1 METYYGVVN
10 LIISQVFG
18 CLIKRPEGSPGA
30 IVAIDE
36 LGRLCSRG
44 KIPHLHNE
52 ILLTGRSRNITLILI
67 TQSFEA
73 LQNSYTKEDVQSMI
87 SNCSYLAVLDVRS
100 QETAKTICSMAG
112 KYRERET
119 TWSGSGKHRSRS
131 TCYRDHPILEPSDL
145 SRLVQMDE
153 VILIT
158 AEYSYCR
165 VKKCSYFKEP
175 VLNAK
180 SMQAQRYNREAAG
193 LEGKALPEVKVT
205 LPEEEDFPERTERY
219 IKNKI
224 KEYYTWC
231 TRRLAESLEE
241 AARRLRG
248 R

>member
-1 METYYGVVN
+1 
-10 LIISQVFG
+10 
-18 CLIKRPEGSPGA
+18 
-30 IVAIDE
+30 
-36 LGRLCSRG
+36 
-44 KIPHLHNE
+44 
-52 ILLTGRSRNITLILI
+52 
-67 TQSFEA
+67 
-73 LQNSYTKEDVQSMI
+73 
-87 SNCSYLAVLDVRS
+87 
-100 QETAKTICSMAG
+100 
-112 KYRERET
+112 
-119 TWSGSGKHRSRS
+119 
-131 TCYRDHPILEPSDL
+131 
-145 SRLVQMDE
+145 MDE

-193 LEGKALPEVKVT
+193 LEGKELPEVLPQNVT
-205 LPEEEDFPERTERY
+205 LPEEEDFPEKTERY

-231 TRRLAESLEE
+231 TRRLAESLEA

>member
-1 METYYGVVN
+1 
-10 LIISQVFG
+10 
-18 CLIKRPEGSPGA
+18 
-30 IVAIDE
+30 
-36 LGRLCSRG
+36 
-44 KIPHLHNE
+44 
-52 ILLTGRSRNITLILI
+52 
-67 TQSFEA
+67 
-73 LQNSYTKEDVQSMI
+73 
-87 SNCSYLAVLDVRS
+87 
-100 QETAKTICSMAG
+100 
-112 KYRERET
+112 
-119 TWSGSGKHRSRS
+119 
-131 TCYRDHPILEPSDL
+131 
-145 SRLVQMDE
+145 MDE

-180 SMQAQRYNREAAG
+180 SMRAQRYNREAAG

>member
-1 METYYGVVN
+1 
-10 LIISQVFG
+10 
-18 CLIKRPEGSPGA
+18 
-30 IVAIDE
+30 
-36 LGRLCSRG
+36 
-44 KIPHLHNE
+44 
-52 ILLTGRSRNITLILI
+52 
-67 TQSFEA
+67 
-73 LQNSYTKEDVQSMI
+73 
-87 SNCSYLAVLDVRS
+87 
-100 QETAKTICSMAG
+100 
-112 KYRERET
+112 
-119 TWSGSGKHRSRS
+119 
-131 TCYRDHPILEPSDL
+131 
-145 SRLVQMDE
+145 MDE

-193 LEGKALPEVKVT
+193 LEGK
-205 LPEEEDFPERTERY
+205 RY